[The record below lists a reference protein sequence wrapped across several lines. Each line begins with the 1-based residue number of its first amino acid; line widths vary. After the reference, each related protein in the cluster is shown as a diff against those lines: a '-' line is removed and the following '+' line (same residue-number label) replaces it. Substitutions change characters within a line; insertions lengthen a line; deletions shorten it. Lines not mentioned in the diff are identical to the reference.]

1 MYIIVESKTNK
12 IVGTALRA
20 VSVAACSKNG
30 QKVYEI
36 PDSEFSPD
44 MIGSILKINSDTK
57 QEL

>member
-1 MYIIVESKTNK
+1 MYIIVEAKSSI
-12 IVGTALRA
+12 IVGTALRK

-44 MIGSILKINSDTK
+44 MIGSVLKINSDTK
-57 QEL
+57 QEF